1 MEKPKPIKRHKSLQP
16 LSRDHH
22 YGLLVCWKIRQGL
35 KKGIELYR
43 IKSYTDWFWNSHL
56 EEHFR
61 VEEDFLFPILGN
73 EHEMVKKAL
82 AEHRRIKRLF
92 LDEDNIYKT
101 LSLLEEEL
109 EKHIRFEERG
119 LFNMIQIVADS
130 SVFSTLENSLEH
142 ENYTEDWNDKF
153 WERES

>member
-1 MEKPKPIKRHKSLQP
+1 MEKPKPVKRHKTLQP
-16 LSRDHH
+16 FSRDHH

-43 IKSYTDWFWNSHL
+43 IKSYTDWFWNRHL

-61 VEEDFLFPILGN
+61 IEEDFLFPILGN
-73 EHEMVKKAL
+73 EHEMVKRAL

-109 EKHIRFEERG
+109 EKHIRFEERE
-119 LFNMIQIVADS
+119 LFNMIQSLADS

-153 WERES
+153 WEMEP